1 MIWTLEPARWLMVA
15 TLGLLYALL
24 CWRAYL
30 PGRRKRQQA
39 RQARAAA
46 QAAGASGWI
55 VAHASQTGNAEQLAQ
70 QTAATLQLAGI
81 ATQVLELSELDAATL
96 QQAERALF
104 IVSTY
109 GEGDAPDA
117 AAGFVARVMGAL
129 PAATTDTV
137 TAADAATAANTPNT
151 PNTAQDLSAGGAA
164 ALERLHYAV
173 LALGDT
179 SYRQYC
185 GFGRAIDLWLQ
196 QRAAQPL
203 FSRIEVDR
211 MAPAALAAWRQQL
224 SHLAGTSDA
233 PDWSAPAF
241 ESWQLARRVCVNP
254 GSAGA
259 PLYHLELVPQQGAL
273 PVWESGDLVQIAAPA
288 APEQPREYSIA
299 SIPADGSLHLLVRL
313 HSHADGSHGVASGW
327 LTQQA
332 QAGQA
337 IALRVRAHRR
347 FRLEHNHVVPLILI
361 GNGSGIAGLRAHLKA
376 RALAGQTRNWL
387 LFGERNAAF
396 DAQYGDEL
404 VRWQAQGVLQQ
415 LDLVYSRDQAQRRY
429 VQHVLAEQAQRLREW
444 VQDGAAIYVCGSLE
458 GMAAGVHAA
467 LLAAL
472 GVDSL
477 EQLQAAGRYRRD
489 VY

>member
-30 PGRRKRQQA
+30 PLRRKRQQA

-46 QAAGASGWI
+46 QAAGWI

-81 ATQVLELSELDAATL
+81 GVHVLELSELDAATL
-96 QQAERALF
+96 QSAERALF

-117 AAGFVARVMGAL
+117 AAGFVARVMGAAVPL
-129 PAATTDTV
+129 
-137 TAADAATAANTPNT
+137 
-151 PNTAQDLSAGGAA
+151 QQ
-164 ALERLHYAV
+164 LHFGV
-173 LALGDT
+173 LALGDS

-185 GFGRAIDLWLQ
+185 GFGRALDGWLQ
-196 QRAAQPL
+196 QQGAQPL
-203 FSRIEVDR
+203 FPRIEVDR
-211 MAPAALAAWRQQL
+211 MAAAALAAWRQQL
-224 SHLAGTSDA
+224 SHLVGTSDA

-241 ESWQLARRVCVNP
+241 EAWTLQRRECVNR

-259 PLYHLELVPQQGAL
+259 PLYHLELLPQQGAL
-273 PVWESGDLVQIAAPA
+273 PDWQSGDLVQIAAPA
-288 APEQPREYSIA
+288 EPERPREYSIA
-299 SIPADGSLHLLVRL
+299 SIPQDGRLHLLVRL

-327 LTQQA
+327 LTQQV
-332 QAGQA
+332 QAGQS
-337 IALRVRAHRR
+337 IALRVRMHRR
-347 FRLEHNHVVPLILI
+347 FRLEDNQARPLILI

-387 LFGERNAAF
+387 LFGERNAAY
-396 DAQYGDEL
+396 DTQYGAEL
-404 VRWQAQGVLQQ
+404 AQWQAQGVLAQ
-415 LDLVYSRDQAQRRY
+415 LDRVYSRDQAERRY
-429 VQHVLAEQAQRLREW
+429 VQHVLAEQMQRLREW
-444 VQDGAAIYVCGSLE
+444 VDDGAAIYVCGSLE

-467 LLAAL
+467 LQAGLGAPAL
-472 GVDSL
+472 
-477 EQLQAAGRYRRD
+477 EALQAAGRYRRD

>member
-1 MIWTLEPARWLMVA
+1 MIWTLEPVRWLMVA

-39 RQARAAA
+39 RLARAAA

-55 VAHASQTGNAEQLAQ
+55 VAHASQTGNAELLAQ

-81 ATQVLELSELDAATL
+81 ATQVLELAELDAATL

-117 AAGFVARVMGAL
+117 AAGFVARVMSAL
-129 PAATTDTV
+129 PAAT
-137 TAADAATAANTPNT
+137 ADPAPAS
-151 PNTAQDLSAGGAA
+151 SAGVAA

-185 GFGRAIDLWLQ
+185 GFGRAIDVWLQ

-203 FSRIEVDR
+203 FARIEVDR

-241 ESWQLARRVCVNP
+241 EAWQLARRVCVNP

-273 PVWESGDLVQIAAPA
+273 PLWESGDLVQIAAPA

-347 FRLEHNHVVPLILI
+347 FRLEDNHALPLILI

-396 DAQYGDEL
+396 DGQYGAEL
-404 VRWQAQGVLQQ
+404 AHWQAQGVLQQ
-415 LDLVYSRDQAQRRY
+415 LDLVYSRDQAERRY
-429 VQHVLAEQAQRLREW
+429 VQHVLAEQAQRLRDW
-444 VQDGAAIYVCGSLE
+444 VHDGAAIYVCGSLE

-472 GVDSL
+472 GAEIL

>member
-39 RQARAAA
+39 RRSRAAA

-117 AAGFVARVMGAL
+117 AAGFVARVM
-129 PAATTDTV
+129 
-137 TAADAATAANTPNT
+137 
-151 PNTAQDLSAGGAA
+151 SAGGAL
-164 ALERLHYAV
+164 ALDRLHYAV

-196 QRAAQPL
+196 QRAAQAL

-241 ESWQLARRVCVNP
+241 ESWQLARRVCVNS

-313 HSHADGSHGVASGW
+313 HSHADGGHGVASGW
-327 LTQQA
+327 LTQQV

-347 FRLEHNHVVPLILI
+347 FRLEHNHAAPLILI

-396 DAQYGDEL
+396 DTQYGDEL
-404 VRWQAQGVLQQ
+404 ARWQAQGLLQQ

-472 GVDSL
+472 GADSL